1 MMQKEESSFKLGKLI
16 KLVQLIL
23 QQA

>member
-23 QQA
+23 LEA